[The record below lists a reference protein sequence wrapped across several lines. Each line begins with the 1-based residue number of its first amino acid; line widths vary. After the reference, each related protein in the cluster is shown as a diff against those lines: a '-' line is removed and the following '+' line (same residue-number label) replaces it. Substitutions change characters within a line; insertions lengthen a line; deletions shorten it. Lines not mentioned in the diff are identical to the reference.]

1 MLLAIEALVC
11 PASGGMAATDQVVD
25 LSENPVAA
33 RKRRRRAIIRIG
45 VPVLGVVLVI
55 AAILGIALYSEH
67 VNRRG
72 ALALSDQLLTTLDR
86 QIAERVASFLSPGA
100 RSLEVLRLL
109 FLRTPPAERR
119 AVGERFAASAMHQIP
134 QISSFFVGDSDGNFI
149 MVRRGERAEVME
161 VKEIVTA
168 GSQRQVILTEQDET
182 GKELSRREDPQDEFD
197 PRTRPWYRGAL
208 ETDGTFWT
216 DIYIFYTDKK
226 PGLTASSLLHQD
238 GTDYV
243 FGADISLDELST
255 FLASLDIGETGRA
268 FIVDRQ
274 GQLIAGADS
283 GKLVNPV
290 GEGEEVEPL
299 RLDEIGDPVLTAA
312 YDRFRVEGRG
322 RRVLEVDG
330 ERYVSSTALLSTTGR
345 DWWVLILVPE
355 SDFTGFVSVNHR
367 QTLLMSLVIV
377 VAVGVLAF
385 LLFRQSLRYERSLR
399 RMAEQSSAISQQSS
413 AYAAI
418 AQQTERQADAEG
430 GLPPVV
436 TETLTSLTNA
446 RRVSVWRLGGRG
458 QVLHCDDSFDTETRR
473 HAEGFQLQRREMPRF
488 FDMLES
494 GEETEIADAAGDS
507 RSAVFFQNF
516 MQPFRSRSLLVLPLR
531 RGDQVI
537 GMLGLENAK
546 AFESCRNFVHTV
558 AAIATLQMEKM
569 DEGEPERAVQSVQ
582 AEQSAPQERS
592 QILPADLALPEID
605 RSGLGAELYSGVAVM
620 VLRFSGRATLA
631 RKAEG
636 NGLDLADLVAQA
648 LQAEASERGVRYL
661 KFVSQQ
667 VVAAEGLEDD
677 AETAMSRVA
686 ALAVALR
693 ERCVSLFEAA
703 GHGGEFRIGLDYGMA
718 FGCGIG
724 DEPRQFNMWGD
735 AFETAEALAHSA
747 APGAIQASEA
757 AYARLRHDFLLRPR
771 GRFYIPGV
779 GEARTFVLA
788 GQL

>member
-33 RKRRRRAIIRIG
+33 RKRRRRAIVRIG

-86 QIAERVASFLSPGA
+86 QIAERVSSFLTPGA
-100 RSLEVLRLL
+100 RSLDVLRHL

-134 QISSFFVGDSDGNFI
+134 QISAFFVGDSNGNFV
-149 MVRRGERAEVME
+149 MVSRSERTGVME
-161 VKEIVTA
+161 VKEIITT
-168 GSQRQVILTEQDET
+168 GGQRQVTWTEQDET
-182 GKELSRREDPQDEFD
+182 GKELSRREDPEDAFD
-197 PRTRPWYRGAL
+197 PRTRPWYQGAL
-208 ETDGTFWT
+208 EANGTFWT
-216 DIYIFYTDKK
+216 DIYIFYTSKK
-226 PGLTASSLLHQD
+226 PGLTVSDPLHQD
-238 GTDYV
+238 GIDYV

-283 GKLVNPV
+283 SELVKPA
-290 GEGEEVEPL
+290 GEGESVEPL

-322 RRVLEVDG
+322 RRVLEIDG

-345 DWWVLILVPE
+345 DWWVLIVVPE
-355 SDFTGFVSVNHR
+355 SDFTEFVSVNHR
-367 QTLLMSLVIV
+367 QTLLMSLFIV

-385 LLFRQSLRYERSLR
+385 LLFRQTLRYERSLH
-399 RMAEQSSAISQQSS
+399 RMTEQSSAISQQSA

-418 AQQTERQADAEG
+418 AQQTERQVAAEG
-430 GLPPVV
+430 VLPPVV
-436 TETLTSLTNA
+436 TETLTNLTNA
-446 RRVSVWRLGGRG
+446 RRVSVWRLTSRG
-458 QVLHCDDSFDTETRR
+458 QVLHCNDSFDTETKR
-473 HAEGFQLQRREMPRF
+473 HAEGFQLLRREMPRF

-494 GEETEIADAAGDS
+494 GDETEIADAASDV

-516 MQPFRSRSLLVLPLR
+516 MQPFRSRSLFVLPLR
-531 RGDQVI
+531 HGEKLI
-537 GMLGLENAK
+537 GMLGLEDAT
-546 AFESCRNFVHTV
+546 ALESSRTFVHTV
-558 AAIATLQMEKM
+558 AAIAALQMDKM
-569 DEGEPERAVQSVQ
+569 EGDEPERPVRSVH
-582 AEQSAPQERS
+582 AERSAPQERS

-605 RSGLGAELYSGVAVM
+605 RTGLGAELHAGVAVM
-620 VLRFSGRATLA
+620 VLRFSGRTTLA
-631 RKAEG
+631 KKAEDSG
-636 NGLDLADLVAQA
+636 MDLADLVAQA

-667 VVAAEGLEDD
+667 VVAAEGPDAD

-693 ERCVSLFEAA
+693 ERCASLFEAA
-703 GHGGEFRIGLDYGMA
+703 GQGGEFRIGLDYGMA

-757 AYARLRHDFLLRPR
+757 AYARLRQDFLLRPR
-771 GRFYIPGV
+771 GRFYMPGV